1 MYQSQTIDKLMLGI
15 NSILSDSRSLLSDQE
30 VSLLE
35 DCLTFLET
43 VKFVDEPNSPS
54 SFEII
59 SKVIE
64 ILLRFLLDGDFDKLK
79 DILC

>member
-1 MYQSQTIDKLMLGI
+1 MFQSQTIDKLMLGI
-15 NSILSDSRSLLSDQE
+15 KSILSESRSSLSDKE
-30 VSLLE
+30 VALLK

-43 VKFVDEPNSPS
+43 VKFVDEPSSPS

-64 ILLRFLLDGDFDKLK
+64 MLLRFLLDGDFDKLK
-79 DILC
+79 EILF